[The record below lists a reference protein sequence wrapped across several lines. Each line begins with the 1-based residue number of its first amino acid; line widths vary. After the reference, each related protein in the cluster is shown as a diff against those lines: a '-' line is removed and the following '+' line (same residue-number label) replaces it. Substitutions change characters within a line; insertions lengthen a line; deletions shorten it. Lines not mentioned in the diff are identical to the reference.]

1 MAKYRDW
8 TGQLIDAN
16 LDSGSKRA
24 KCRTI
29 KSIGPLQCGERP
41 SNAAS
46 SGSSIRDRA
55 SHCARADAGANTA
68 WCNSEEKELNCRL
81 RAREAEI
88 RAPNPRLM
96 FDVTKF
102 RASG

>member
-16 LDSGSKRA
+16 LDCGSKRA

-29 KSIGPLQCGERP
+29 KSIGPLQCGEQDP
-41 SNAAS
+41 NAAS

-55 SHCARADAGANTA
+55 AHRARADAGANTA
-68 WCNSEEKELNCRL
+68 SFNSEEKELSC
-81 RAREAEI
+81 
-88 RAPNPRLM
+88 
-96 FDVTKF
+96 
-102 RASG
+102 